1 MRKPSIS
8 LLSQAFFIPLL
19 WSASATAIFWSE
31 PGLSAPVAAAAKPY
45 SPAVRKGNT
54 VYVAGQTPND
64 QKTGEIVG
72 VTIEEQTKQV
82 IQNIEAI
89 LTKEGMTL
97 SNVVST
103 TVYLSD
109 LNNLKRMNRVYAIA
123 FGLSPVP
130 PARTAIQISRLPGDA
145 LIEITVIAVD

>member
-1 MRKPSIS
+1 MIRRNACQS
-8 LLSQAFFIPLL
+8 LLLFSIRGASHYPCASLRSHCSPQAFFIPLL
-19 WSASATAIFWSE
+19 WTASATAILWSE
-31 PGLSAPVAAAAKPY
+31 PGVSAPVATAAKPY

-109 LNNLKRMNRVYAIA
+109 LNDVCMPLHL
-123 FGLSPVP
+123 G
-130 PARTAIQISRLPGDA
+130 
-145 LIEITVIAVD
+145 

>member
-1 MRKPSIS
+1 
-8 LLSQAFFIPLL
+8 
-19 WSASATAIFWSE
+19 
-31 PGLSAPVAAAAKPY
+31 
-45 SPAVRKGNT
+45 
-54 VYVAGQTPND
+54 
-64 QKTGEIVG
+64 
-72 VTIEEQTKQV
+72 
-82 IQNIEAI
+82 
-89 LTKEGMTL
+89 MTL

-109 LNNLKRMNRVYAIA
+109 LNNLKRMNRVYSIA

>member
-19 WSASATAIFWSE
+19 WTASATAILWSE
-31 PGLSAPVAAAAKPY
+31 PGVSAPVATAAKPY

-109 LNNLKRMNRVYAIA
+109 LNRVYAIA